1 LAASLIC
8 PLEREKKFDGEFNGR
23 LHFEGLEREELQ
35 MLLLQIRGLEA
46 TRLTNYSATA
56 NSALNWDVAS
66 TK

>member
-35 MLLLQIRGLEA
+35 MLLLR
-46 TRLTNYSATA
+46 TRAKKQKTQEL
-56 NSALNWDVAS
+56 
-66 TK
+66 